1 MMRRSLMIIPTM
13 LLCSMWTVGCD
24 TTDELHRPKTEQRTM
39 IIGGVPANDLDYKMP
54 HEDVALNEAATNDD

>member
-13 LLCSMWTVGCD
+13 LLCSVGIVGCD

-39 IIGGVPANDLDYKMP
+39 IIGGVPANDLDYKIP
-54 HEDVALNEAATNDD
+54 HEDVALNEAAASDD